1 MPTKRLSRRS
11 VLRGVLR
18 TGAAVAIPLPIFDAM
33 LNDNG
38 TAFAQGT
45 ELPRRYCTWFFGNG
59 ILPGKWNPSST
70 AADWALSEELA
81 PLANVKNWL
90 TVVSGLRK
98 MIPNNSPHPS
108 GSAAATTGANVENN
122 SASMA
127 SIDQI
132 VADVNIGGDFRS
144 LEIGVSDADPDGP
157 ENTLHTVSHRGP
169 AAPNYPEYVPHT
181 VFTRMFTNRM
191 DPGTVEDTTKLIQV
205 KRSILDAVLDDGA
218 ELDSLLSS
226 NDRKRLSDHLEAI
239 RAIERRLEMMPTTPL
254 TIPEDPETLGVGKDT
269 RSEAPAA
276 VNEVMAEMLA
286 VGLASD
292 ITRNATLIFTLPAA
306 HAYFR
311 QLGQDMDDDFHNTI
325 SHGDAGTSSDQPRVH
340 RGVVY
345 TMECLAVFLEK
356 LAALPEGAGTVL
368 DNSLVYVTSC
378 TAWGKVHEV
387 NEWPVLFAGK
397 AGGALQGN
405 QHYRA
410 ADHNLSEA
418 LMTIA
423 KIFGS
428 PLTSIGKDQGRVTA
442 ELSGLRIG

>member
-33 LNDNG
+33 LNDHG
-38 TAFAQGT
+38 TALAQGAD
-45 ELPRRYCTWFFGNG
+45 LPRRYCTWFFGNG
-59 ILPGKWNPSST
+59 ILPGKWVPSST
-70 AADWALSEELA
+70 AADWTLSEQLA
-81 PLANVKNWL
+81 PLANVKDWL

-122 SASMA
+122 SASMP

-132 VADVNIGGDFRS
+132 VADVNPGGDFRS
-144 LEIGVSDADPDGP
+144 LEVGVSDADPDGP
-157 ENTLHTVSHRGP
+157 ENTLHAVSHRGP
-169 AAPNYPEYVPHT
+169 NAPNYPEYDPHAF
-181 VFTRMFTNRM
+181 FTRIFTGRT
-191 DPGTVEDTTKLIQV
+191 DDGTVDQMVKLNQV
-205 KRSILDAVLDDGA
+205 KKSILDAVLGDGA
-218 ELDSLLSS
+218 ELDGLLGA
-226 NDRKRLSDHLEAI
+226 NDKKRLSDHLDAI
-239 RAIERRLEMMPTTPL
+239 RAIETRLETMPTNPIM
-254 TIPEDPETLGVGKDT
+254 IPEDPQIAGIGKDT
-269 RSEAPAA
+269 KSEAPVA

-286 VGLASD
+286 VAFASD
-292 ITRNATLIFTLPAA
+292 ITRNASFVFTLPAA
-306 HAYFR
+306 HAFYR
-311 QLGQDMDDDFHNTI
+311 SLGNDMNDDFHNTI
-325 SHGDAGTSSDQPRVH
+325 SHGDPGTSSDQPRVH

-345 TMECLAVFLEK
+345 TMQALSVFLGK
-356 LAALPEGAGTVL
+356 LSMLTEGAGTVL

-378 TAWGKVHEV
+378 TAWGKNHDIID
-387 NEWPVLFAGK
+387 WPVLFAGR
-397 AGGALQGN
+397 AGGALKGN

-428 PLTSIGKDQGRVTA
+428 PLTSIGKDQGKTSA